1 MNLGNLD
8 FAIGGINPSGIG
20 ATIYRI
26 AKKAITAWPTIGND
40 PNAQEGTVTSLSI
53 YNGNF
58 TVASGAIWDKL
69 YSTQGKGKATFE
81 VTGETDCKMYTNKA
95 SLSFPDLTAE
105 ALAFCK
111 AAANGDFVFIV
122 KAAGR
127 YHVIGSPDYRAVISP
142 SGDTGDA
149 AGSAK
154 GVTFEVECPD
164 VTPLPIYEGTLDLE
178 GGTLNCKTDV
188 FTPTPA
194 PNPNDE

>member
-8 FAIGGINPSGIG
+8 FLIGGINPSGIG

-26 AKKAITAWPTIGND
+26 AKKDIVSWPTIVND
-40 PNAQEGTVTSLSI
+40 PGATGAVSTLSQ
-53 YNGNF
+53 YAGNF
-58 TVASGAIWDKL
+58 ALAKDAVWDKL
-69 YSTQGKGKATFE
+69 YSTQGKGKITFE
-81 VTGETDCKMYTNKA
+81 VTGEVDCKMYNNKA

-127 YHVIGSPDYRAVISP
+127 FHVIGSPDYRAVISP
-142 SGDTGDA
+142 SGDSGDA

-164 VTPLPIYEGTLDLE
+164 VTPLPIYVGTLELADGELDCSD
-178 GGTLNCKTDV
+178 GS
-188 FTPTPA
+188 FTPA
-194 PNPNDE
+194 S

>member
-26 AKKAITAWPTIGND
+26 AKSAIVSWPTIVND
-40 PNAQEGTVTSLSI
+40 PTATGAVSTLSS
-53 YNGNF
+53 YNGDF
-58 TVASGAIWDKL
+58 TLATDAVWDKL
-69 YSTQGKGKATFE
+69 YSTQGKGKITFE
-81 VTGETDCKMYTNKA
+81 VTGEVDCKMYNNKA

-142 SGDTGDA
+142 TGDSGDA

-164 VTPLPIYEGTLDLE
+164 VTPLPIYAGDLVLADGTLD
-178 GGTLNCKTDV
+178 CATDT
-188 FTPTPA
+188 FTPA
-194 PNPNDE
+194 S

>member
-8 FAIGGINPSGIG
+8 FKIGGINPSGIG

-26 AKKAITAWPTIGND
+26 AKKDITAWPTIGND
-40 PNAQEGTVTSLSI
+40 PDADTGTVDSLSK
-53 YNGNF
+53 YNGDF
-58 TVASGAIWDKL
+58 TLAASAVWDKL

-81 VTGETDCKMYTNKA
+81 VTGEVDCKMYTNKA

-127 YHVIGSPDYRAVISP
+127 YHVIGSPDYRATISP
-142 SGDTGDA
+142 TGDTGDA

-164 VTPLPIYEGTLDLE
+164 VTPLPLYEGDIVMADGTLDCST
-178 GGTLNCKTDV
+178 GT
-188 FTPTPA
+188 FTPA
-194 PNPNDE
+194 S

>member
-8 FAIGGINPSGIG
+8 FKIGGINPSGIG

-26 AKKAITAWPTIGND
+26 AKKDITAWPTIGND
-40 PNAQEGTVTSLSI
+40 PDAATGTVDSLSK
-53 YNGNF
+53 YNGDF
-58 TVASGAIWDKL
+58 TLAEDAVWDKL

-81 VTGETDCKMYTNKA
+81 VTGEVDCKMYTNKA

-127 YHVIGSPDYRAVISP
+127 YHVIGSPDYRATISP
-142 SGDTGDA
+142 TGDTGDA

-164 VTPLPIYEGTLDLE
+164 VTPLPLYEGDIVMADGTLDC
-178 GGTLNCKTDV
+178 GTGT
-188 FTPTPA
+188 FTPA
-194 PNPNDE
+194 S

>member
-26 AKKAITAWPTIGND
+26 AKKDITAWPTINDD
-40 PNAQEGTVTSLSI
+40 PNAATGTVASLSK
-53 YNGNF
+53 YSGNF
-58 TVASGAIWDKL
+58 TLAESAVWDKL
-69 YSTQGKGKATFE
+69 YSTQGKGKVTFE
-81 VTGETDCKMYTNKA
+81 VTGEVDCKMYTNKA

-127 YHVIGSPDYRAVISP
+127 FHVIGSPDYRAVISP
-142 SGDTGDA
+142 SGDSGDA

-164 VTPLPIYEGTLDLE
+164 VTPLPLYEGTL
-178 GGTLNCKTDV
+178 TLADGSLDCSDGS
-188 FTPTPA
+188 FTPS
-194 PNPNDE
+194 NS

>member
-26 AKKAITAWPTIGND
+26 AKSAIQSWPTIGND
-40 PNAQEGTVTSLSI
+40 PNAEGAVKTLSC
-53 YNGNF
+53 YDGDF
-58 TVASGAIWDKL
+58 VLAAEAVWDKL
-69 YSTQGKGKATFE
+69 YSTQGKGKITFE

-105 ALAFCK
+105 ALAFSK

-127 YHVIGSPDYRAVISP
+127 YHVIGSPDYRAVLSP
-142 SGDTGDA
+142 SGDSGDA

-154 GVTFEVECPD
+154 GISFEVECPD
-164 VTPLPIYEGTLDLE
+164 VTPLPIYEGVLQLADGSLDCAT
-178 GGTLNCKTDV
+178 GV
-188 FTPTPA
+188 FTPTTA
-194 PNPNDE
+194 

>member
-26 AKKAITAWPTIGND
+26 AKSAILSWPTIVND
-40 PNAQEGTVTSLSI
+40 PTATGAVSTLSS
-53 YNGNF
+53 YNGDF
-58 TVASGAIWDKL
+58 SLAADAVWDKL
-69 YSTQGKGKATFE
+69 YSTQGKGKITFE
-81 VTGETDCKMYTNKA
+81 VTGEVDCKMYNNKA

-142 SGDTGDA
+142 TGDSGDA

-164 VTPLPIYEGTLDLE
+164 VTPLPIYAGDLELADGTLD
-178 GGTLNCKTDV
+178 CATDT
-188 FTPTPA
+188 FTPA
-194 PNPNDE
+194 G

>member
-26 AKKAITAWPTIGND
+26 AKSAIVSWPTIVND
-40 PNAQEGTVTSLSI
+40 PTATGAVSTLSS
-53 YNGNF
+53 YSGDF
-58 TVASGAIWDKL
+58 TLATDAVWDKL
-69 YSTQGKGKATFE
+69 YSTQGKGKITFE
-81 VTGETDCKMYTNKA
+81 VTGEVDCKMYNNKA

-142 SGDTGDA
+142 TGDSGDA

-164 VTPLPIYEGTLDLE
+164 VTPLPIYAGERVLADGTLD
-178 GGTLNCKTDV
+178 CATDT
-188 FTPTPA
+188 FTPA
-194 PNPNDE
+194 S

>member
-20 ATIYRI
+20 ATIYRVAKRDI
-26 AKKAITAWPTIGND
+26 AAWPTIVDD
-40 PNAQEGTVTSLSI
+40 PTATGQVSTLSS
-53 YNGNF
+53 YAGNF
-58 TVASGAIWDKL
+58 TLVTDAVWDKL
-69 YSTQGKGKATFE
+69 YSTQGKGKVTFE
-81 VTGETDCKMYTNKA
+81 VTGEVDCKMYTNKA

-111 AAANGDFVFIV
+111 AAANGDYVFIV

-127 YHVIGSPDYRAVISP
+127 FHVIGSPDYRCTISP
-142 SGDTGDA
+142 TGDSGDA

-164 VTPLPIYEGTLDLE
+164 VTPLPIYVGTLELADGELDCSD
-178 GGTLNCKTDV
+178 GS
-188 FTPTPA
+188 FTPAT
-194 PNPNDE
+194 

>member
-20 ATIYRI
+20 ATIYRVAKRDI
-26 AKKAITAWPTIGND
+26 ASWPTIVDD
-40 PNAQEGTVTSLSI
+40 PTATGQVSTLSS
-53 YNGNF
+53 YAGNF
-58 TVASGAIWDKL
+58 TLATDAVWDKL
-69 YSTQGKGKATFE
+69 YSTQGKGKVTFE
-81 VTGETDCKMYTNKA
+81 VTGEVDCKMYTNKA

-111 AAANGDFVFIV
+111 AAANGDYVFIV

-127 YHVIGSPDYRAVISP
+127 FHVIGSPDYRCTISP
-142 SGDTGDA
+142 TGDSGDA

-164 VTPLPIYEGTLDLE
+164 VTPLPIYVGTLELADGELDCSD
-178 GGTLNCKTDV
+178 GS
-188 FTPTPA
+188 FTPA
-194 PNPNDE
+194 S

>member
-26 AKKAITAWPTIGND
+26 AKSAIVSWPTIVND
-40 PNAQEGTVTSLSI
+40 PTATGAVSTLSS
-53 YNGNF
+53 YSGDF
-58 TVASGAIWDKL
+58 TLATDAVWDKL
-69 YSTQGKGKATFE
+69 YSTQGKGKITFE
-81 VTGETDCKMYTNKA
+81 VTGEVDCKMYNNKA

-142 SGDTGDA
+142 TGDSGDA

-164 VTPLPIYEGTLDLE
+164 VTPLPIYAGDLELADGTLD
-178 GGTLNCKTDV
+178 CATDT
-188 FTPTPA
+188 FTPA
-194 PNPNDE
+194 G

>member
-26 AKKAITAWPTIGND
+26 AKSKIVSWPSINDD
-40 PNAQEGTVTSLSI
+40 PNAGEGAVTSLSK
-53 YNGNF
+53 Y
-58 TVASGAIWDKL
+58 SGSFVLADSAVWDKL

-81 VTGETDCKMYTNKA
+81 VTGEVDCKMYTNKA

-164 VTPLPIYEGTLDLE
+164 VTPLPLYEGKLELADGELDCAD
-178 GGTLNCKTDV
+178 GS
-188 FTPTPA
+188 FTPS
-194 PNPNDE
+194 N

>member
-26 AKKAITAWPTIGND
+26 AKSAIVSWPTIVND
-40 PNAQEGTVTSLSI
+40 PTATGAVSTLSS
-53 YNGNF
+53 YSGDF
-58 TVASGAIWDKL
+58 TLATDAVWDKL
-69 YSTQGKGKATFE
+69 YSTQGKGKITFE
-81 VTGETDCKMYTNKA
+81 VTGEVDCKMYNNKA

-142 SGDTGDA
+142 TGDSGDA

-164 VTPLPIYEGTLDLE
+164 VTPLPIYAGELVLADGTLDCAT
-178 GGTLNCKTDV
+178 GT
-188 FTPTPA
+188 FTPA
-194 PNPNDE
+194 S

>member
-26 AKKAITAWPTIGND
+26 AKSAILSWPTIVND
-40 PNAQEGTVTSLSI
+40 PTATGAVSTLSS
-53 YNGNF
+53 YNGDF
-58 TVASGAIWDKL
+58 SLAADAVWDKL
-69 YSTQGKGKATFE
+69 YSTQGKGKITFE
-81 VTGETDCKMYTNKA
+81 VTGEVDCKMYNNKA

-142 SGDTGDA
+142 TGDSGDA

-164 VTPLPIYEGTLDLE
+164 VTPLPIYAGDLELADGTLD
-178 GGTLNCKTDV
+178 CATDT
-188 FTPTPA
+188 FTPVG
-194 PNPNDE
+194 

>member
-8 FAIGGINPSGIG
+8 FKIGGINPSGIG

-26 AKKAITAWPTIGND
+26 AKKDILAWPSIGND
-40 PNAQEGTVTSLSI
+40 PDASTGTVDSLSK
-53 YNGNF
+53 YSGNF
-58 TVASGAIWDKL
+58 TLAEDAVWDKL

-81 VTGETDCKMYTNKA
+81 VTGEVDCKMYTNKA

-127 YHVIGSPDYRAVISP
+127 FHVIGSPDYRATISP
-142 SGDTGDA
+142 TGDTGDA

-154 GVTFEVECPD
+154 GVSFEVECPD
-164 VTPLPIYEGTLDLE
+164 VTPLPLYVGELALSDGTLDCSD
-178 GGTLNCKTDV
+178 GS
-188 FTPTPA
+188 FTPA
-194 PNPNDE
+194 S

>member
-8 FAIGGINPSGIG
+8 FKIGGINPSGIG

-26 AKKAITAWPTIGND
+26 AKKDITAWPTIGND
-40 PNAQEGTVTSLSI
+40 PDAATGTVDSLSK
-53 YNGNF
+53 YSGNF
-58 TVASGAIWDKL
+58 TLAEDAVWDKL

-81 VTGETDCKMYTNKA
+81 VTGEVDCKMYTNKA

-127 YHVIGSPDYRAVISP
+127 FHVIGSPDYRATISP
-142 SGDTGDA
+142 TGDTGDA

-154 GVTFEVECPD
+154 GVSFEVECPD
-164 VTPLPIYEGTLDLE
+164 VTPLPLYVGELALSDGTLDCSD
-178 GGTLNCKTDV
+178 GS
-188 FTPTPA
+188 FTPA
-194 PNPNDE
+194 S

>member
-8 FAIGGINPSGIG
+8 FKIGGINPSGIG

-26 AKKAITAWPTIGND
+26 AKKDILAWPSIGND
-40 PNAQEGTVTSLSI
+40 PDASTGTVDSLSK
-53 YNGNF
+53 YSGNF
-58 TVASGAIWDKL
+58 TLAEDAVWDKL

-81 VTGETDCKMYTNKA
+81 VTGEVDCKMYTNKA

-127 YHVIGSPDYRAVISP
+127 FHVIGSPDYRATISP
-142 SGDTGDA
+142 TGDTGDA

-154 GVTFEVECPD
+154 GVSFEVECPD
-164 VTPLPIYEGTLDLE
+164 VTPLPLYVGELALST
-178 GGTLNCKTDV
+178 
-188 FTPTPA
+188 A
-194 PNPNDE
+194 PMAASLLPPRHESGDS

>member
-26 AKKAITAWPTIGND
+26 AKSAIVSWPTIVND
-40 PNAQEGTVTSLSI
+40 PTATGAVSTLSS
-53 YNGNF
+53 YNGDF
-58 TVASGAIWDKL
+58 TLVADAVWDKL
-69 YSTQGKGKATFE
+69 YSTQGKGKITFE
-81 VTGETDCKMYTNKA
+81 VTGEVDCKMYNNKA

-142 SGDTGDA
+142 TGDSGDA

-164 VTPLPIYEGTLDLE
+164 VTPLPIYAGDLELADGTLD
-178 GGTLNCKTDV
+178 CATDT
-188 FTPTPA
+188 FTPA
-194 PNPNDE
+194 S

>member
-20 ATIYRI
+20 ATIYRVAKRDI
-26 AKKAITAWPTIGND
+26 AAWPTIVDD
-40 PNAQEGTVTSLSI
+40 PTATGQVSTLSS
-53 YNGNF
+53 YAGNF
-58 TVASGAIWDKL
+58 TLVTDAVWDKL
-69 YSTQGKGKATFE
+69 YSTQGKGKVTFE
-81 VTGETDCKMYTNKA
+81 VTGEVDCKMYTNKA

-111 AAANGDFVFIV
+111 AAANGDYVFIV

-127 YHVIGSPDYRAVISP
+127 FHVIGSPDYRCTISP
-142 SGDTGDA
+142 TGDSGDA

-164 VTPLPIYEGTLDLE
+164 VTPLPIYVGTLELADGELDCSD
-178 GGTLNCKTDV
+178 GS
-188 FTPTPA
+188 FTPA
-194 PNPNDE
+194 S

>member
-26 AKKAITAWPTIGND
+26 AKSKIVSWPSINDD
-40 PNAQEGTVTSLSI
+40 PNAGEGAVTSLSK
-53 YNGNF
+53 Y
-58 TVASGAIWDKL
+58 SGSFVLADSAVWDKL

-81 VTGETDCKMYTNKA
+81 VTGEVDCKMYTNKA

-164 VTPLPIYEGTLDLE
+164 VTPLPLYEGKLTLA
-178 GGTLNCKTDV
+178 GGELDCADGS
-188 FTPTPA
+188 FTPS
-194 PNPNDE
+194 N

>member
-26 AKKAITAWPTIGND
+26 AKSAILSWPTIVND
-40 PNAQEGTVTSLSI
+40 PTATGAVSTLSS
-53 YNGNF
+53 YNGDF
-58 TVASGAIWDKL
+58 TLATDAVWDKL
-69 YSTQGKGKATFE
+69 YSTQGKGKITFE
-81 VTGETDCKMYTNKA
+81 VTGEVDCKMYNNKA

-142 SGDTGDA
+142 TGDSGDA

-164 VTPLPIYEGTLDLE
+164 VTPLPIYAGDLELADGTLD
-178 GGTLNCKTDV
+178 CATDT
-188 FTPTPA
+188 FTPA
-194 PNPNDE
+194 G

>member
-26 AKKAITAWPTIGND
+26 AKRDIAAWPTIVDD
-40 PNAQEGTVTSLSI
+40 PTATGQVSTLSS
-53 YNGNF
+53 YAGNF
-58 TVASGAIWDKL
+58 TLVTNAVWDKL
-69 YSTQGKGKATFE
+69 YSTQGKGKVTFE
-81 VTGETDCKMYTNKA
+81 VTGEVDCKMYTNKA

-111 AAANGDFVFIV
+111 AAANGDYVFIV

-127 YHVIGSPDYRAVISP
+127 FHVIGSPDYRCTISP
-142 SGDTGDA
+142 TGDSGDA

-164 VTPLPIYEGTLDLE
+164 VTPLPIYVGTLELADGELDCSD
-178 GGTLNCKTDV
+178 GS
-188 FTPTPA
+188 FTPA
-194 PNPNDE
+194 S

>member
-26 AKKAITAWPTIGND
+26 AKRDIVAWPTIVDD
-40 PNAQEGTVTSLSI
+40 PTATGQVSTLSS
-53 YNGNF
+53 YAGNF
-58 TVASGAIWDKL
+58 TLATDAVWDKL
-69 YSTQGKGKATFE
+69 YSTQGKGKVTFE
-81 VTGETDCKMYTNKA
+81 VTGEVDCKMYTNKA

-111 AAANGDFVFIV
+111 AAANGDYVFIV

-127 YHVIGSPDYRAVISP
+127 FHVIGSPDYRCTISP
-142 SGDTGDA
+142 TGDSGDA

-164 VTPLPIYEGTLDLE
+164 VTPLPIYVGTLELADGELDCSD
-178 GGTLNCKTDV
+178 GS
-188 FTPTPA
+188 FTPA
-194 PNPNDE
+194 S

>member
-26 AKKAITAWPTIGND
+26 AKSAIVSWPTIVND
-40 PNAQEGTVTSLSI
+40 PTATGAVSTLSS
-53 YNGNF
+53 YNGDF
-58 TVASGAIWDKL
+58 TLAADAVWDKL
-69 YSTQGKGKATFE
+69 YSTQGKGKITFE
-81 VTGETDCKMYTNKA
+81 VTGEVDCKMYNNKA

-142 SGDTGDA
+142 TGDSGDA

-164 VTPLPIYEGTLDLE
+164 VTPLPIYAGDLELADGTLD
-178 GGTLNCKTDV
+178 CATDT
-188 FTPTPA
+188 FTPA
-194 PNPNDE
+194 G

>member
-8 FAIGGINPSGIG
+8 FKIGGINPSGIG

-26 AKKAITAWPTIGND
+26 AKKDILAWPSIGND
-40 PNAQEGTVTSLSI
+40 PDASTGTVDSLSK
-53 YNGNF
+53 YSGNF
-58 TVASGAIWDKL
+58 TLAEDAVWDKL

-81 VTGETDCKMYTNKA
+81 VTGEVDCKMYTNKA

-127 YHVIGSPDYRAVISP
+127 FHVIGSPDYRATISP
-142 SGDTGDA
+142 TGDTGDA

-154 GVTFEVECPD
+154 GVSFEVECPD
-164 VTPLPIYEGTLDLE
+164 VTPLPLYVGELTLSDGTLDCSD
-178 GGTLNCKTDV
+178 GS
-188 FTPTPA
+188 FTPA
-194 PNPNDE
+194 S

>member
-26 AKKAITAWPTIGND
+26 AKKDITAWPTINDD
-40 PNAQEGTVTSLSI
+40 PNAATGTVASLSK
-53 YNGNF
+53 YSGNF
-58 TVASGAIWDKL
+58 TLAESAVWDKL
-69 YSTQGKGKATFE
+69 YSTQGKGKVTFE
-81 VTGETDCKMYTNKA
+81 VTGEVDCKMYTNKA

-127 YHVIGSPDYRAVISP
+127 FHVIGSPDYRAVISP
-142 SGDTGDA
+142 SGDSGDA

-164 VTPLPIYEGTLDLE
+164 VTPLPLYEGTL
-178 GGTLNCKTDV
+178 TLADGSLDCSDGS
-188 FTPTPA
+188 FTPS
-194 PNPNDE
+194 NN

>member
-8 FAIGGINPSGIG
+8 FKIGGINPSGIG

-26 AKKAITAWPTIGND
+26 AKKDITAWPTIGND
-40 PNAQEGTVTSLSI
+40 PDASTG
-53 YNGNF
+53 
-58 TVASGAIWDKL
+58 TVASLSKYNGDFTLAEDAVWDKL

-81 VTGETDCKMYTNKA
+81 VTGEVDCKMYTNKA

-127 YHVIGSPDYRAVISP
+127 YHVIGSPDYRATISP
-142 SGDTGDA
+142 TGDTGDA

-164 VTPLPIYEGTLDLE
+164 VTPLPLYEGDIVMADGTLDCSD
-178 GGTLNCKTDV
+178 GS
-188 FTPTPA
+188 FTPA
-194 PNPNDE
+194 S

>member
-26 AKKAITAWPTIGND
+26 AKSAIVSWPTIVND
-40 PNAQEGTVTSLSI
+40 PTATGAVSTLSS
-53 YNGNF
+53 YNGDF
-58 TVASGAIWDKL
+58 TLATDAVWDKL
-69 YSTQGKGKATFE
+69 YSTQGKGKITFE
-81 VTGETDCKMYTNKA
+81 VTGEVDCKMYNNKA

-142 SGDTGDA
+142 TGDSGDA

-164 VTPLPIYEGTLDLE
+164 VTPLPIYAGDLELADGTLD
-178 GGTLNCKTDV
+178 CATDT
-188 FTPTPA
+188 FTPA
-194 PNPNDE
+194 G

>member
-8 FAIGGINPSGIG
+8 FKIGGINPSGIG

-26 AKKAITAWPTIGND
+26 AKKDITAWPTIGND
-40 PNAQEGTVTSLSI
+40 PDASTGTVDSLSK
-53 YNGNF
+53 YNGDF
-58 TVASGAIWDKL
+58 TLAEDAVWDKL

-81 VTGETDCKMYTNKA
+81 VTGEVDCKMYTNKA

-127 YHVIGSPDYRAVISP
+127 YHVIGSPDYRATISP
-142 SGDTGDA
+142 TGDTGDA

-164 VTPLPIYEGTLDLE
+164 VTPLPLYEGDIVMADGTLDCST
-178 GGTLNCKTDV
+178 GT
-188 FTPTPA
+188 FTPA
-194 PNPNDE
+194 S

>member
-26 AKKAITAWPTIGND
+26 AKSAIVSWPTIVND
-40 PNAQEGTVTSLSI
+40 PTATAAVSTLSS
-53 YNGNF
+53 YNGDF
-58 TVASGAIWDKL
+58 TLATDAVWDKL
-69 YSTQGKGKATFE
+69 YSTQGKGKITFE
-81 VTGETDCKMYTNKA
+81 VTGEVDCKMYNNKA

-142 SGDTGDA
+142 TGDSGDA

-164 VTPLPIYEGTLDLE
+164 VTPLPIYAGDLVLADGTLD
-178 GGTLNCKTDV
+178 CATDT
-188 FTPTPA
+188 FTPA
-194 PNPNDE
+194 

>member
-26 AKKAITAWPTIGND
+26 AKSAILSWPTIVND
-40 PNAQEGTVTSLSI
+40 PTATGAVSTLSS
-53 YNGNF
+53 YNGDF
-58 TVASGAIWDKL
+58 SLATDAVWDKL
-69 YSTQGKGKATFE
+69 YSTQGKGKITFE
-81 VTGETDCKMYTNKA
+81 VTGEVDCKMYNNKA

-142 SGDTGDA
+142 TGDSGDA

-164 VTPLPIYEGTLDLE
+164 VTPLPIYAGELELADGTLD
-178 GGTLNCKTDV
+178 CATDT
-188 FTPTPA
+188 FTPA
-194 PNPNDE
+194 G

>member
-26 AKKAITAWPTIGND
+26 AKKDITAWPTINDD
-40 PNAQEGTVTSLSI
+40 PNAATGTVASLSK
-53 YNGNF
+53 YSGNF
-58 TVASGAIWDKL
+58 TLAESAVWDKL

-81 VTGETDCKMYTNKA
+81 VTGEVDCKMYTNKA

-111 AAANGDFVFIV
+111 AAANGDYVFIV

-127 YHVIGSPDYRAVISP
+127 FHVIGSPDYRCTISP
-142 SGDTGDA
+142 TGDSGDA

-164 VTPLPIYEGTLDLE
+164 VTPLPIYVGTLELADGELDCSD
-178 GGTLNCKTDV
+178 GS
-188 FTPTPA
+188 FTPA
-194 PNPNDE
+194 S

>member
-26 AKKAITAWPTIGND
+26 AKSAIVSWPTIVND
-40 PNAQEGTVTSLSI
+40 PTATGAVSTLSS
-53 YNGNF
+53 YNGDF
-58 TVASGAIWDKL
+58 TLATDAVWDKL
-69 YSTQGKGKATFE
+69 YSTQGKGKITFE
-81 VTGETDCKMYTNKA
+81 VTGEVDCKMYNNKA

-142 SGDTGDA
+142 TGDSGDA

-164 VTPLPIYEGTLDLE
+164 VTPLPIYAGDLELADGTLD
-178 GGTLNCKTDV
+178 CATDT
-188 FTPTPA
+188 FTPA
-194 PNPNDE
+194 S

>member
-20 ATIYRI
+20 ATIYRVAKRDI
-26 AKKAITAWPTIGND
+26 AAWPTIVDD
-40 PNAQEGTVTSLSI
+40 PTATGQVSTLSS
-53 YNGNF
+53 YAGNF
-58 TVASGAIWDKL
+58 ALVTDAVWDKL
-69 YSTQGKGKATFE
+69 YSTQGKGKVTFE
-81 VTGETDCKMYTNKA
+81 VTGEVDCKMYTNKA

-111 AAANGDFVFIV
+111 AAANGDYVFIV

-127 YHVIGSPDYRAVISP
+127 FHVIGSPDYRCTISP
-142 SGDTGDA
+142 TGDSGDA

-164 VTPLPIYEGTLDLE
+164 VTPLPIYVGTLELADGELDCSD
-178 GGTLNCKTDV
+178 GS
-188 FTPTPA
+188 FTPAT
-194 PNPNDE
+194 

>member
-8 FAIGGINPSGIG
+8 FKIGGINPSGIG

-26 AKKAITAWPTIGND
+26 AKKDITAWPTIGND
-40 PNAQEGTVTSLSI
+40 PDAATGTVDSLSK
-53 YNGNF
+53 YNGDF
-58 TVASGAIWDKL
+58 TLAEDAVWDKL

-81 VTGETDCKMYTNKA
+81 VTGEVDCKMYTNKA

-127 YHVIGSPDYRAVISP
+127 YHVIGSPDYRATISP
-142 SGDTGDA
+142 TGDTGDA

-164 VTPLPIYEGTLDLE
+164 VTPLPLYEGDIVMADGTLDCST
-178 GGTLNCKTDV
+178 GT
-188 FTPTPA
+188 FTPA
-194 PNPNDE
+194 S